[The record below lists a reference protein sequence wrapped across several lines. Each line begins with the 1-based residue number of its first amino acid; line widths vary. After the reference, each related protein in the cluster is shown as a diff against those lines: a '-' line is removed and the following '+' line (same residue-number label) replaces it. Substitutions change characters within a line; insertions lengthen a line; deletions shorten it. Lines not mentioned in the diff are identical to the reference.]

1 MTNESTGA
9 TTTTAEYETQLIEN
23 LGKLESLTLDT
34 VKLEMEL
41 DCIRGTA
48 HEMKAK

>member
-23 LGKLESLTLDT
+23 LGKLESLTL